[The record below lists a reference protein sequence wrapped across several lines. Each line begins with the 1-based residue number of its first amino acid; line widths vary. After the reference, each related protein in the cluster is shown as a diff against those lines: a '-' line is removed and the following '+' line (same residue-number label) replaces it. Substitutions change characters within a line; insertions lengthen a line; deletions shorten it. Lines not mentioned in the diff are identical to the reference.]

1 MTVLQGTAAATPRPR
16 RSGGG
21 FWRALRGNRKA
32 MAGSVILLIFLV
44 ISAFPGLFTSV
55 HDPNALQ
62 FPPRLGPSTGHLLGT
77 TGLGQDIYT
86 QLIYGTRQSLIIAVV
101 AGFFATVLSVLI
113 GVSAAYLGGIMD
125 DLLSMVTNVALVI
138 PAFPLIVILAKYAGH
153 GSLTVLLVVLVV
165 TGWAYGANQMRAQA
179 LSLRNRDF
187 LESAR
192 VRGERRSYI
201 IVFEVLPTMTSLI
214 VANFLGA
221 ALYSVLSAAGLQF
234 LGLGDPNSSSW
245 GTMLYWAQNQQ
256 ALQTGAP
263 LWSIAPGLCVAL
275 LGVAFALMN
284 YAFDELS
291 NPALRPVKAKERK
304 VRAAVAA
311 KASAAAMAAAEAG
324 TEASPSPA
332 DPEGPPAP
340 DLADA
345 ESAADPDAPLLQVR
359 GLTVEYA
366 TARGASVAVAKVDLD
381 VRRGEFLGVVG
392 ESGCGKSTLLFAIA
406 RLLSAPAS
414 TTGGSVTF
422 KGRNLVSMTEKQ
434 LNVLR
439 WRDYSVVM
447 QSAMNALNPVRTI
460 GAQFKDAIEAHAD
473 YSSEQIKQRSVE
485 VLELVGIDPVHLK
498 SYPHQLSG
506 GMRQRAMI
514 AMALLFTPDLVIMD
528 EPTSAL
534 DVVAQRSLMVQIKEL
549 QQLLGFAVIFVTH
562 DMSLVSRFS
571 DRLVVMYAGQ
581 VVEAGPTRTVFDT
594 PAHPYSKGLLDAFP
608 SIHGERVEL
617 KGIPGSPP
625 DLGNPPA
632 GCRFHP
638 RCPVVQDRCRSQEP
652 ELYRIGEAG
661 EVRARCLLLTSDDE
675 PQASRSLEVNS

>member
-1 MTVLQGTAAATPRPR
+1 MTVLQGTAAATPKPR
-16 RSGGG
+16 RAAGAG

-32 MAGSVILLIFLV
+32 MAGSAILLIFVV

-55 HDPNALQ
+55 SDPNALA

-77 TGLGQDIYT
+77 TGLGQDIYS

-113 GVSAAYLGGIMD
+113 GVSAAYLGGVMD
-125 DLLSMVTNVALVI
+125 DLLSMLTNVALVI

-284 YAFDELS
+284 YAFDEIG

-311 KASAAAMAAAEAG
+311 KASAAAAAASAAPAE
-324 TEASPSPA
+324 TSTSSQSA
-332 DPEGPPAP
+332 DP
-340 DLADA
+340 D
-345 ESAADPDAPLLQVR
+345 SDPDAPLLQVR

-366 TARGASVAVAKVDLD
+366 TARGSSVAVAGVDLD

-422 KGRNLVSMTEKQ
+422 KGRNLVAMTEKQ

-473 YSSEQIKQRSVE
+473 FSAEKIRDRSVE
-485 VLELVGIDPVHLK
+485 VLQLVGIDPVHLK

-594 PAHPYSKGLLDAFP
+594 PSHPYSKGLLDAFP

-625 DLGNPPA
+625 DLGNPPS
-632 GCRFHP
+632 GCRFNP
-638 RCPVVQDRCRSQEP
+638 RCPVVRERCRSQEP
-652 ELYRIGEAG
+652 ELYQIGQAG
-661 EVRARCLLLTSDDE
+661 EVRARCLLLTPDNE
-675 PQASRSLEVNS
+675 PRESRSLEVNS

>member
-1 MTVLQGTAAATPRPR
+1 MTVLQGTAAAAPRPR
-16 RSGGG
+16 RQSAGAG

-32 MAGSVILLIFLV
+32 MAGSVILFV
-44 ISAFPGLFTSV
+44 FVVVSAFPGLFTSV
-55 HDPNALQ
+55 RDANAIAY
-62 FPPRLGPSTGHLLGT
+62 PPRLGPSTAHLLGT
-77 TGLGQDIYT
+77 TGLGQDIYS
-86 QLIYGTRQSLIIAVV
+86 QLVYGTRQSLIIAVV

-113 GVSAAYLGGIMD
+113 GVSAAYLGGYLD
-125 DLLSMVTNVALVI
+125 DLLSMLTNVVLVI
-138 PAFPLIVILAKYAGH
+138 PAFPLIIILAKYAGH

-179 LSLRNRDF
+179 LSLRNREF

-234 LGLGDPNSSSW
+234 LGLGDPNSQSW

-284 YAFDELS
+284 YAFDEIG
-291 NPALRPVKAKERK
+291 NPALRPVKAKQRI
-304 VRAAVAA
+304 VRTADA
-311 KASAAAMAAAEAG
+311 
-324 TEASPSPA
+324 PSGDA
-332 DPEGPPAP
+332 DAP
-340 DLADA
+340 DDT
-345 ESAADPDAPLLQVR
+345 DAPLLEVR

-366 TARGASVAVAKVDLD
+366 TARGSNVAVAGVDLD
-381 VRRGEFLGVVG
+381 VRRGEFVAVVG

-406 RLLSAPAS
+406 RLLSPPAT
-414 TTGGSVTF
+414 TTGGSVRF
-422 KGRNLVSMTEKQ
+422 KGANLVAMTEKQ

-447 QSAMNALNPVRTI
+447 QSAMNALNPVRAI
-460 GAQFKDAIEAHAD
+460 GAQFKDAIDAHAD
-473 YSSEQIKQRSVE
+473 YSAERIRERSVE
-485 VLELVGIDPVHLK
+485 VMKLVGIDPVHLR

-549 QQLLGFAVIFVTH
+549 QQLLGFAVLFVTH

-571 DRLVVMYAGQ
+571 DRLLVMYAGQ
-581 VVEAGPTRTVFDT
+581 VVEAGPTRTVFDAPT
-594 PAHPYSKGLLDAFP
+594 HPYSRGLLDAFP

-625 DLGNPPA
+625 DLGNPPS

-638 RCPVVQDRCRSQEP
+638 RCPVAEEQCRSVEP
-652 ELYRIGEAG
+652 PLYRIGE
-661 EVRARCLLLTSDDE
+661 VDSRCLLLAPGREPRPTAPMEVTS
-675 PQASRSLEVNS
+675 

>member
-1 MTVLQGTAAATPRPR
+1 MTVLQGTAAATPKPR
-16 RSGGG
+16 RAAGAG

-32 MAGSVILLIFLV
+32 MAGSAILLIFVV
-44 ISAFPGLFTSV
+44 ISGFPGLFTSV
-55 HDPNALQ
+55 SDPNALA

-77 TGLGQDIYT
+77 TGLGQDIYS

-113 GVSAAYLGGIMD
+113 GVSAAYLGGVMD
-125 DLLSMVTNVALVI
+125 DLLSMLTNVALVI

-284 YAFDELS
+284 YAFDEIG

-311 KASAAAMAAAEAG
+311 KASAAAAAASAAPAE
-324 TEASPSPA
+324 TSTSSQSA
-332 DPEGPPAP
+332 DP
-340 DLADA
+340 D
-345 ESAADPDAPLLQVR
+345 SDPDAPLLQVR

-366 TARGASVAVAKVDLD
+366 TARGSSVAVAGVDLD

-422 KGRNLVSMTEKQ
+422 KGRNLVAMTEKQ

-473 YSSEQIKQRSVE
+473 FSAEKIRDRSVE
-485 VLELVGIDPVHLK
+485 VLQLVGIDPVHLK

-594 PAHPYSKGLLDAFP
+594 PSHPYSKGLLDAFP

-625 DLGNPPA
+625 DLGNPPS
-632 GCRFHP
+632 GCRFNP
-638 RCPVVQDRCRSQEP
+638 RCPVVRERCRSQEP
-652 ELYRIGEAG
+652 ELYQIGQAG
-661 EVRARCLLLTSDDE
+661 EVRARCLLLTPDNE
-675 PQASRSLEVNS
+675 PRESRSLEVNS